1 MARAWRRRKA
11 GAPFEEWDG
20 STEAYEARKSF
31 EARQS
36 YVPGKSFDRRGRRPL
51 QAGPTANEIEHMIE
65 AAVKGRLV
73 RPGSGRRQLGRSP
86 DTFGAATALHQIRT
100 LDDLWSIWASSP
112 APVEPGERAD
122 D

>member
-11 GAPFEEWDG
+11 GTPFEEWDG
-20 STEAYEARKSF
+20 SSEAFEARQSF
-31 EARQS
+31 EARQPF
-36 YVPGKSFDRRGRRPL
+36 VPGKSVERRGRRPL
-51 QAGPTANEIEHMIE
+51 QGPSSLEIERMIE
-65 AAVKGRLV
+65 AAVKGRLT
-73 RPGSGRRQLGRSP
+73 RPRDEQRQLGRSP

-100 LDDLWSIWASSP
+100 LDDLWPIWACSP

>member
-11 GAPFEEWDG
+11 GTPFEEWDG
-20 STEAYEARKSF
+20 SSEALEARQTF

-36 YVPGKSFDRRGRRPL
+36 FVPGQSVERRGRRPL
-51 QAGPTANEIEHMIE
+51 QGPSNLEVERMIE
-65 AAVKGRLV
+65 AAVKGRLA
-73 RPGSGRRQLGRSP
+73 RPRDDRRQLGRSP

-100 LDDLWSIWASSP
+100 LDDLWSIWACSLLGR
-112 APVEPGERAD
+112 AGRARAD